1 MCSHRS
7 NCIVPPLRTCAAVGV
22 SALYHCCLHNFMQ
35 PWENLHCSTHEYM
48 CNHRNKHIIQSLNT
62 CAATEL
68 KHALQHHWIHNYNFI
83 THYIT
88 AALEIQSVLDCWEDF
103 HFFPILCTLL
113 GQNMKNTRLKKK
125 SCQISKHNSV
135 CLKYLLGEYD
145 NTPAINYSRNFLIYM
160 HEATTVNFRL

>member
-7 NCIVPPLRTCAAVGV
+7 NCIVPPLRTCAAIGV
-22 SALYHCCLHNFMQ
+22 SALYHCCLHMQ
-35 PWENLHCSTHEYM
+35 PWEYLHCSTHEYM

-62 CAATEL
+62 CAAIEL
-68 KHALQHHWIHNYNFI
+68 KHALQHRWIHNYNFI

-88 AALEIQSVLDCWEDF
+88 AALEIQSVFDRWEDF

-125 SCQISKHNSV
+125 ILPNIKTIQSV
-135 CLKYLLGEYD
+135 WSIYWV
-145 NTPAINYSRNFLIYM
+145 NTIIIPQSIIVGIFSFICM
-160 HEATTVNFRL
+160 KPQQ